1 MVKKIIYRDITFINF
16 NQKKNNIL
24 FKKKGLFVFPAGPT
38 LANMEINSQYHQ
50 SLRQADYV
58 FFDSGY
64 FVLLLRIFKLL
75 NVKKFSGFRFLEFF
89 FKYLSKNKDKKVFS
103 IDPNLKQSSINR
115 EYFQKMGVKKVYSYI
130 APIYKNS
137 NIVDKK
143 LINEIKKIKPDFIL
157 TNIAGGKQEILGL
170 YLKKKLNFKTSI
182 YCTGAA
188 ISFFTGQQ
196 PPVNKF
202 FDYLYLGWFIR
213 ILFNPKLFLLRY
225 LSAFKLTQNV
235 LREKMLIK

>member
-1 MVKKIIYRDITFINF
+1 MLD
-16 NQKKNNIL
+16 
-24 FKKKGLFVFPAGPT
+24 
-38 LANMEINSQYHQ
+38 
-50 SLRQADYV
+50 
-58 FFDSGY
+58 
-64 FVLLLRIFKLL
+64 
-75 NVKKFSGFRFLEFF
+75 
-89 FKYLSKNKDKKVFS
+89 
-103 IDPNLKQSSINR
+103 
-115 EYFQKMGVKKVYSYI
+115 
-130 APIYKNS
+130 
-137 NIVDKK
+137 
-143 LINEIKKIKPDFIL
+143 INEIKKIKPDFIL